1 MTQPANDHDRI
12 LISAE
17 IIGQSAEPLIG
28 EMTLTTDLGDV
39 VVLVVNKEAA
49 ELLIQEL
56 TAFLDTQ

>member
-39 VVLVVNKEAA
+39 VLVVNKEAA
-49 ELLIQEL
+49 ELLIEEL